1 MTIFQ
6 KAPGKLPRRRVCLAA
21 TAVMFLVALCSLAL
35 ADDPIF
41 RVARIGLVDGEV
53 SYQRSNSSGDSGK
66 DWFDATLNLPLEE
79 NDQLYSGSD
88 GRAEIQLSGR
98 NVVRIS
104 RDTNLR
110 FTQFSP
116 GAIQMA
122 LPIGTAYF
130 RIDSL
135 DKRQSEVVDA
145 NDAGI
150 NDPLYFE
157 VDTPTVAVTF
167 VKEGVYRINVDEDG
181 STEVIVRQG
190 QAEVFGQEIGTV
202 VVKKGKRVV
211 VEGHDDLYRLS
222 GLEDKDDWDRWNE
235 GRDNGLFSGVDSSNS
250 ARYVPVSVPGVYDLD
265 NYGEWIDTPD
275 YGSMW
280 RPRGVA
286 ADWAPYRDGCWRW
299 FPSYGWTWISYEP
312 WGWAPYHYG
321 RWAYVR
327 DRWCWAPV
335 VNVGPVIAWRWR
347 PHHVVFFG
355 WGGSYN
361 RGYRDGYYDGY
372 WKGFRDGRYGWLG
385 WCPLGPRDRHYGP
398 RDNAPRLEAL
408 GNFHAPGGVSGM
420 DARRFAGG
428 RAAVS
433 RDALNAPRGELIA
446 HLRGERDGGR
456 SRERDF
462 AAPAFVRNED
472 LKPMQSTAPTR
483 SDVVARGRFARKIEA
498 PIVFRRTLGG
508 ATPPGWRQIREG
520 RSRDGQTTPA
530 PVGQGG
536 DPNRS
541 APTRISNDRI
551 ERPPR
556 TPDYKR
562 PERVDAPPPSRE
574 SREPRETDRTRSERG
589 IDRDNK
595 NNNPP
600 RDEAPSRSERRSD
613 DDPRRDG
620 SPEWKRG
627 ERREEP
633 HDPAKPRETPRDDP
647 PRGSSPPRNDDAPRR
662 NDPPEWK
669 RGERRE
675 ADHDQ
680 GRRREMRRADQPS
693 GDNSPREMRRSDPPR
708 SDDTPRRDDRPE
720 WRGAERREEPHDPA
734 PRRETR
740 RDDPPRDNSSHRE
753 TRQNDSPRDSS
764 PPRSVERAPSP
775 PPQSPPARAPERPSS
790 PPARESSS
798 PRNSERPPERSAPE
812 RSAPTRRPN
821 NQ

>member
-1 MTIFQ
+1 MTIIQ
-6 KAPGKLPRRRVCLAA
+6 KAPGQLSRRRVQSAWPAGPAA
-21 TAVMFLVALCSLAL
+21 TAVLFLVALCSLAL

-41 RVARIGLVDGEV
+41 RVARISLVEGEV
-53 SYQRSNSSGDSGK
+53 SYRRANESEK

-122 LPIGTAYF
+122 LPVGSAYF
-130 RIDSL
+130 RIESL
-135 DKRQSEVVDA
+135 DKRQFEVVDA

-150 NDPLYFE
+150 NDPVYFE

-190 QAEVFGQEIGTV
+190 QAEVYSEGIGTIV
-202 VVKKGKRVV
+202 VNKGKRVE
-211 VEGHDDLYRLS
+211 VEGREDHYQL
-222 GLEDKDDWDRWNE
+222 GGFEDKDDWDRWND
-235 GRDNGLFSGVDSSNS
+235 GRDNGLFSGAESSDS
-250 ARYVPVSVPGVYDLD
+250 ARYIPVSVPGVYDLD
-265 NYGEWIDTPD
+265 NYGDWIDEPE
-275 YGSMW
+275 YGRMW

-286 ADWAPYRDGCWRW
+286 DDWAPYRDGYWRW

-312 WGWAPYHYG
+312 WGWTPYHYG

-335 VNVGPVIAWRWR
+335 VNIGPVVAWRWR

-372 WKGFRDGRYGWLG
+372 WNGFRDGRYGYLG

-398 RDNAPRLEAL
+398 RDKAPRLEAL
-408 GNFHAPGGVSGM
+408 GNFRAPGAVSGM

-433 RDALNAPRGELIA
+433 RDALNASRGELIA

-456 SRERDF
+456 NRDRDA

-472 LKPMQSTAPTR
+472 LKPMQKITPTR
-483 SDVVARGRFARKIEA
+483 SDAVARGRFARRIES
-498 PIVFRRTLGG
+498 PIVFRRTPGGG
-508 ATPPGWRQIREG
+508 APPGWRQIREG
-520 RSRDGQTTPA
+520 RSRDGQRTSA
-530 PVGQGG
+530 PIGRGD
-536 DPNRS
+536 DPNQS
-541 APTRISNDRI
+541 APTRNSNDRI

-556 TPDYKR
+556 MPDYRR
-562 PERVDAPPPSRE
+562 PERVDAPTSRPRE
-574 SREPRETDRTRSERG
+574 SRESSEIDRDRSERANE
-589 IDRDNK
+589 RDK
-595 NNNPP
+595 ENNNRS

-613 DDPRRDG
+613 DGPRRDG
-620 SPEWKRG
+620 PPPWWRG
-627 ERREEP
+627 ERREEQRQP
-633 HDPAKPRETPRDDP
+633 EAGREMRRADPPSQDNSPPREMRRPD
-647 PRGSSPPRNDDAPRR
+647 PPRNDDTPRR
-662 NDPPEWK
+662 NDQPEWK

-675 ADHDQ
+675 ANHDSN
-680 GRRREMRRADQPS
+680 P
-693 GDNSPREMRRSDPPR
+693 PREMRRNDQPRDSSPP
-708 SDDTPRRDDRPE
+708 
-720 WRGAERREEPHDPA
+720 
-734 PRRETR
+734 RETR
-740 RDDPPRDNSSHRE
+740 RDDQPRDNSSHRE
-753 TRQNDSPRDSS
+753 MRRNDQPRDNS
-764 PPRSVERAPSP
+764 PPRSA
-775 PPQSPPARAPERPSS
+775 ERPSS
-790 PPARESSS
+790 PPPQSAPARPSSPPPARESAPPRPAERS
-798 PRNSERPPERSAPE
+798 PERPASP
-812 RSAPTRRPN
+812 RRPN
-821 NQ
+821 IQ

>member
-1 MTIFQ
+1 MTIVQ

-21 TAVMFLVALCSLAL
+21 TAVLFLVALCSLAL

-41 RVARIGLVDGEV
+41 RVARISLVDGEV
-53 SYQRSNSSGDSGK
+53 SYQRANDSGK

-116 GAIQMA
+116 GAIQMS
-122 LPIGTAYF
+122 LPIGAAYF

-135 DKRQSEVVDA
+135 DKRQFDVVDA

-190 QAEVFGQEIGTV
+190 QAEVYGQEIGTV

-275 YGSMW
+275 YGRMW
-280 RPRGVA
+280 CPRGVA
-286 ADWAPYRDGCWRW
+286 ADWAPYRDGYWRW

-335 VNVGPVIAWRWR
+335 VNVVNVVNVSPSLAWRWR

-408 GNFHAPGGVSGM
+408 GNFHAPGGFSGM

-446 HLRGERDGGR
+446 QLRGERDGGR

-472 LKPMQSTAPTR
+472 LKPLQATAPTR

-498 PIVFRRTLGG
+498 PIVFRRTPGG

-520 RSRDGQTTPA
+520 RSRDGQTSPA

-556 TPDYKR
+556 IPDYKR
-562 PERVDAPPPSRE
+562 PERVDAPASRPRE
-574 SREPRETDRTRSERG
+574 SREPRDIDRTRSERG
-589 IDRDNK
+589 IERDNK
-595 NNNPP
+595 NDNPP
-600 RDEAPSRSERRSD
+600 RNEAPSRSERRSD
-613 DDPRRDG
+613 DGPRRDG

-627 ERREEP
+627 ERRE
-633 HDPAKPRETPRDDP
+633 
-647 PRGSSPPRNDDAPRR
+647 
-662 NDPPEWK
+662 
-669 RGERRE
+669 

-680 GRRREMRRADQPS
+680 APRREMRRSDQPS

-708 SDDTPRRDDRPE
+708 SDDAPRREDRPE
-720 WRGAERREEPHDPA
+720 WKRTERREEPHDPA
-734 PRRETR
+734 PHRETR

-753 TRQNDSPRDSS
+753 TRRDDQPRDNSPNRETRRNDQPRDSS

-798 PRNSERPPERSAPE
+798 PRTPERPPERSEP
-812 RSAPTRRPN
+812 SRRPN

>member
-1 MTIFQ
+1 MTIIQ
-6 KAPGKLPRRRVCLAA
+6 KAPGQLSRRRVQSVWPAGPAA
-21 TAVMFLVALCSLAL
+21 TAVLFLVALCSLAL

-41 RVARIGLVDGEV
+41 RVARISLVEGEV
-53 SYQRSNSSGDSGK
+53 SYRRANESEK

-122 LPIGTAYF
+122 LPIGSAYF
-130 RIDSL
+130 RIESL
-135 DKRQSEVVDA
+135 DKRQFEVVDA

-150 NDPLYFE
+150 NDPVYFE

-190 QAEVFGQEIGTV
+190 QAEVYSEGIGTIV
-202 VVKKGKRVV
+202 VNKGKRVE
-211 VEGHDDLYRLS
+211 VEGREDHYQL
-222 GLEDKDDWDRWNE
+222 GGFEDKDDWDRWND
-235 GRDNGLFSGVDSSNS
+235 GRDNGLFSGAESSDS
-250 ARYVPVSVPGVYDLD
+250 ARYIPVSVPGVYDLD
-265 NYGEWIDTPD
+265 NYGDWIDEPE
-275 YGSMW
+275 YGRMW

-286 ADWAPYRDGCWRW
+286 DDWAPYRDGYWRW

-312 WGWAPYHYG
+312 WGWTPYHYG

-335 VNVGPVIAWRWR
+335 VNIGPVVAWRWR

-372 WKGFRDGRYGWLG
+372 WNGFRDGRYGYLG

-398 RDNAPRLEAL
+398 RDKAPRLEAL
-408 GNFHAPGGVSGM
+408 GNFRAPGAVSGM

-433 RDALNAPRGELIA
+433 RDALNASRGELIA

-456 SRERDF
+456 NRDRDA

-472 LKPMQSTAPTR
+472 LKPMQKITPTR
-483 SDVVARGRFARKIEA
+483 SDAVARGRFARRIES
-498 PIVFRRTLGG
+498 PIVFRRTPGGG
-508 ATPPGWRQIREG
+508 APPGWRQIREG
-520 RSRDGQTTPA
+520 RSRDGQRTSA
-530 PVGQGG
+530 PIGRGD
-536 DPNRS
+536 DPNQS
-541 APTRISNDRI
+541 APTRNSNDRI

-556 TPDYKR
+556 MPDYRR
-562 PERVDAPPPSRE
+562 PERVDAPTSRPRE
-574 SREPRETDRTRSERG
+574 SRESSEIDRDRSERANE
-589 IDRDNK
+589 RDK
-595 NNNPP
+595 ENNNRS

-613 DDPRRDG
+613 DGPRRDG
-620 SPEWKRG
+620 PPPWWRG
-627 ERREEP
+627 ERREEQRQP
-633 HDPAKPRETPRDDP
+633 EAGREMRRADPPSQDNSPPREMRRPD
-647 PRGSSPPRNDDAPRR
+647 PPRNDDTPRR
-662 NDPPEWK
+662 NDQPEWK

-675 ADHDQ
+675 ANHDSN
-680 GRRREMRRADQPS
+680 P
-693 GDNSPREMRRSDPPR
+693 PREMRRNDQPRDSSPP
-708 SDDTPRRDDRPE
+708 
-720 WRGAERREEPHDPA
+720 
-734 PRRETR
+734 RETR
-740 RDDPPRDNSSHRE
+740 RDDQPRDNSSHRE
-753 TRQNDSPRDSS
+753 MRRNDQPRDSS
-764 PPRSVERAPSP
+764 PPRSA
-775 PPQSPPARAPERPSS
+775 ERPSS
-790 PPARESSS
+790 PPPQSAPARPSPPPARESAPPRPAERS
-798 PRNSERPPERSAPE
+798 PERPASP
-812 RSAPTRRPN
+812 RRPN
-821 NQ
+821 IQ

>member
-1 MTIFQ
+1 MFFLSPTKSRITISGRTRNCAEVIMTIFQ
-6 KAPGKLPRRRVCLAA
+6 KAPGKLPRRRIHLAWRLAWPARPAA
-21 TAVMFLVALCSLAL
+21 TAVLFLVALCSLAL

-41 RVARIGLVDGEV
+41 HVARISLVDGEV
-53 SYQRSNSSGDSGK
+53 SYQRANESGK

-79 NDQLYSGSD
+79 NDQIYSGSD

-122 LPIGTAYF
+122 LPIGSAYF

-135 DKRQSEVVDA
+135 DKRQFEVVDA

-167 VKEGVYRINVDEDG
+167 VKEGVYRINVNEDG

-190 QAEVFGQEIGTV
+190 QAEVYGQEIGTV

-235 GRDNGLFSGVDSSNS
+235 DRDNGLFSGVDSSNS
-250 ARYVPVSVPGVYDLD
+250 ARYVPAAVPGVYDLD
-265 NYGEWIDTPD
+265 NYGEWIDTPE
-275 YGSMW
+275 YGRMW
-280 RPRGVA
+280 CPRGVA
-286 ADWAPYRDGCWRW
+286 ADWAPYRDGYWRW
-299 FPSYGWTWISYEP
+299 FPTYGWTWISYEP

-327 DRWCWAPV
+327 ER
-335 VNVGPVIAWRWR
+335 WRWQ

-372 WKGFRDGRYGWLG
+372 WKGFRDGRYGYLG

-408 GNFHAPGGVSGM
+408 GNFHAPGAVSGM

-433 RDALNAPRGELIA
+433 RDALNAPREELIA

-456 SRERDF
+456 GRDKDF
-462 AAPAFVRNED
+462 AAPAFVRTED
-472 LKPMQSTAPTR
+472 LKPLQQIAPTR
-483 SDVVARGRFARKIEA
+483 SDAVTRGRFARRIEA
-498 PIVFRRTLGG
+498 PIVFRRTPAGD
-508 ATPPGWRQIREG
+508 TPSGWRKIREG
-520 RSRDGQTTPA
+520 RSRDGQKSPA
-530 PVGQGG
+530 GVGRGD
-536 DPNRS
+536 DPNPSTPPRN
-541 APTRISNDRI
+541 SNERI
-551 ERPPR
+551 ERPSR
-556 TPDYKR
+556 SPDYKR
-562 PERVDAPPPSRE
+562 PERVDAPPPRPRESGESKE
-574 SREPRETDRTRSERG
+574 SREPRDRDRTRSERA
-589 IDRDNK
+589 IERDNENK
-595 NNNPP
+595 NPT
-600 RDEAPSRSERRSD
+600 RDEKPSHNERRSD
-613 DDPRRDG
+613 DGPRRDG
-620 SPEWKRG
+620 PPERNRG

-633 HDPAKPRETPRDDP
+633 HDPAPNREMRRPDP
-647 PRGSSPPRNDDAPRR
+647 PRDSSPPRNDDTPRR
-662 NDPPEWK
+662 ND
-669 RGERRE
+669 
-675 ADHDQ
+675 
-680 GRRREMRRADQPS
+680 S
-693 GDNSPREMRRSDPPR
+693 
-708 SDDTPRRDDRPE
+708 
-720 WRGAERREEPHDPA
+720 
-734 PRRETR
+734 
-740 RDDPPRDNSSHRE
+740 
-753 TRQNDSPRDSS
+753 
-764 PPRSVERAPSP
+764 
-775 PPQSPPARAPERPSS
+775 PERKS
-790 PPARESSS
+790 
-798 PRNSERPPERSAPE
+798 
-812 RSAPTRRPN
+812 
-821 NQ
+821 

>member
-6 KAPGKLPRRRVCLAA
+6 KAPGKLPRRRIHIAGLAWPAGPAA
-21 TAVMFLVALCSLAL
+21 TAVLFLVALCSLAL

-41 RVARIGLVDGEV
+41 HVARISLVEGEV

-79 NDQLYSGSD
+79 NDQIYSGSD

-122 LPIGTAYF
+122 LPIGSAYF

-135 DKRQSEVVDA
+135 DKRQFEVVDA

-157 VDTPTVAVTF
+157 VDTPTVAVTL
-167 VKEGVYRINVDEDG
+167 VKEGVYRVNVNEDG

-190 QAEVFGQEIGTV
+190 QAEVYGQEIGTV

-235 GRDNGLFSGVDSSNS
+235 DRDNGLFSGVDSSNS
-250 ARYVPVSVPGVYDLD
+250 AHYVPAAVPGVYDLD
-265 NYGEWIDTPD
+265 NYGEWIDTPE
-275 YGSMW
+275 YGRMW
-280 RPRGVA
+280 CPRGVA
-286 ADWAPYRDGCWRW
+286 ADWAPYRDGYWRW

-327 DRWCWAPV
+327 ERWCWAPV
-335 VNVGPVIAWRWR
+335 VNVVNVSPSFAWRWQ

-355 WGGSYN
+355 WGGRYN

-372 WKGFRDGRYGWLG
+372 WKGFRDGRYGYLG

-398 RDNAPRLEAL
+398 KDNAPRLEAL
-408 GNFHAPGGVSGM
+408 GNFHAPGAVSGM

-433 RDALNAPRGELIA
+433 RDALNAPGGEELIA

-456 SRERDF
+456 GRDKDF
-462 AAPAFVRNED
+462 AAPAFVRTED
-472 LKPMQSTAPTR
+472 LKPLQQIAPTR
-483 SDVVARGRFARKIEA
+483 SDAVTRGRFARRIEA
-498 PIVFRRTLGG
+498 PIVFRRTPAG
-508 ATPPGWRQIREG
+508 ATPSGWRQIRES
-520 RSRDGQTTPA
+520 RPRDGKTTPA

-541 APTRISNDRI
+541 APSRIPNERIDRPS
-551 ERPPR
+551 RM
-556 TPDYKR
+556 PDYKR
-562 PERVDAPPPSRE
+562 PERVDAPPPRPRESGESKE
-574 SREPRETDRTRSERG
+574 SREPRDRDRTRSERA
-589 IDRDNK
+589 IERDNENK
-595 NNNPP
+595 NPT
-600 RDEAPSRSERRSD
+600 RDEAPSRNERRSD
-613 DDPRRDG
+613 DGPRRDG
-620 SPEWKRG
+620 PPEWKRG
-627 ERREEP
+627 ERREET
-633 HDPAKPRETPRDDP
+633 HDPAPNREMRRPDP
-647 PRGSSPPRNDDAPRR
+647 PRDSSPPRNDDTPRR
-662 NDPPEWK
+662 NDSPESK
-669 RGERRE
+669 RNERRE

-680 GRRREMRRADQPS
+680 APHREIRRADQPS
-693 GDNSPREMRRSDPPR
+693 RDNSPSREMRRDDHPRDNSPRQ
-708 SDDTPRRDDRPE
+708 
-720 WRGAERREEPHDPA
+720 
-734 PRRETR
+734 ETR
-740 RDDPPRDNSSHRE
+740 RPDPPPRDNSPQR
-753 TRQNDSPRDSS
+753 SP
-764 PPRSVERAPSP
+764 ERPSSP
-775 PPQSPPARAPERPSS
+775 PPQSAPARAPERPSS
-790 PPARESSS
+790 PPPAPAKPSSPPPARESSPS
-798 PRNSERPPERSAPE
+798 RPAERPQERSE
-812 RSAPTRRPN
+812 SGRRPN
-821 NQ
+821 SQ